1 MIFGHDHVYDY
12 DYHYGN
18 DYVKILP
25 IMNDYQYPSKS
36 EYGDIRCDTG

>member
-1 MIFGHDHVYDY
+1 MIFGHDHDHDHDHVY

-25 IMNDYQYPSKS
+25 KRIV
-36 EYGDIRCDTG
+36 